1 MSQSSRQIFV
11 FTIIGYLM
19 MVSERNHHKDVK
31 IEKKKLKY
39 DHPLK
44 RYSGLIVQ
52 FSAQNGGEV
61 IKYTLS

>member
-1 MSQSSRQIFV
+1 MMSQSSRQIFV

-31 IEKKKLKY
+31 IEKKLKY